1 MNQLIKID
9 NTEIRQDG
17 QGRYCLNDLHRASG
31 GESRHRPTYWLTN
44 QQTQELISEISK
56 DGIPSILTKQ
66 GLGTFVCKELVY
78 AYAMWISPKF
88 HLLVIRTFDA
98 VVNKSQTMD
107 PMMALNDPV
116 YLRSAL
122 LTYSEKVLELKPKAE
137 AFDRLATKAQGSM
150 NLTNAAKHLQMQPK
164 MFIQFLFSHRWIYKR
179 VGSKPWIAYQDKLQI
194 GYLEHKANPY
204 EDKDGNLK
212 ISEQVLVT
220 AKGLVKLSEM
230 LNKAVEL

>member
-107 PMMALNDPV
+107 PMIALNDPV

-137 AFDRLATKAQGSM
+137 
-150 NLTNAAKHLQMQPK
+150 
-164 MFIQFLFSHRWIYKR
+164 
-179 VGSKPWIAYQDKLQI
+179 
-194 GYLEHKANPY
+194 
-204 EDKDGNLK
+204 
-212 ISEQVLVT
+212 
-220 AKGLVKLSEM
+220 
-230 LNKAVEL
+230 